1 MDQAANNVFSLP
13 PHLLSLSLK
22 RHALARDLMTKIIIN
37 EVGMRDGLQSL
48 QRIMPTADKCRWI
61 DAAYAAGVRHME
73 VASFVPARLL
83 PQMADAA
90 EVVAHALSYPG
101 LQTTVL
107 APNLRGV
114 EDALASGA
122 HRIVA
127 PVSVSAA
134 HSLANVRRSPQ
145 EMVEEFGRMCDL
157 RASSG
162 RHDVVMVAGMST
174 AFGCTRQGQVPLA
187 DLCDLTRLVLETG
200 CDQVSLGDTTGYA
213 TPGQVGEA
221 IDAVRAIAGDKLQ
234 AAHFHDT
241 RGLALANS
249 LVAIQHGIRE
259 LDSSLAGLGG
269 CPFAP
274 GASGNTVTE
283 DMVFMLQSMG
293 YETGIDLQRLI
304 ESRALLEAA
313 LPGETLYGYIAR
325 AGLPKNF
332 IAPPAAA

>member
-1 MDQAANNVFSLP
+1 
-13 PHLLSLSLK
+13 
-22 RHALARDLMTKIIIN
+22 MTKIIIN

-48 QRIMPTADKCRWI
+48 QRIMPTADKCKWI
-61 DAAYAAGVRHME
+61 DAAYSAGVRHME
-73 VASFVPARLL
+73 VASFVPAKLL
-83 PQMADAA
+83 PQMADAS
-90 EVVAHALSYPG
+90 EVVAHALSYSD
-101 LQTTVL
+101 LQVTVL

-114 EDALASGA
+114 ENALASGA

-157 RASSG
+157 RTSSG

-187 DLCDLTRLVLETG
+187 DLCDLTHLVLETG

-213 TPGQVGEA
+213 TPGQVGQA

-249 LVAIQHGIRE
+249 LVAVQHGIRE

-293 YETGIDLQRLI
+293 YKTGIDLQRLI
-304 ESRALLEAA
+304 ESRAVLETA

>member
-1 MDQAANNVFSLP
+1 
-13 PHLLSLSLK
+13 
-22 RHALARDLMTKIIIN
+22 MTKIIIN
-37 EVGMRDGLQSL
+37 EVGLRDGLQSL
-48 QRIMPTADKCRWI
+48 QRIMPTADKCKWI

-73 VASFVPARLL
+73 VASFVPAKLL
-83 PQMADAA
+83 PQMADAS
-90 EVVAHALSYPG
+90 EVVAHALTYTD
-101 LQTTVL
+101 LNVTVL

-114 EDALASGA
+114 ENALASGA

-127 PVSVSAA
+127 PISVSVA

-157 RASSG
+157 RSSSG
-162 RHDVVMVAGMST
+162 REVVMVAGMST
-174 AFGCTRQGQVPLA
+174 AFGCTRQGEVPLT
-187 DLCDLTRLVLETG
+187 DLCELVRLVLETG

-213 TPGQVGEA
+213 TPGQVGET

-249 LVAIQHGIRE
+249 LVAVQHGIRE
-259 LDSSLAGLGG
+259 LDASLAGLGG

-293 YETGIDLQRLI
+293 YGTGIDLPRLI
-304 ESRALLEAA
+304 ESRAVLEAA

-332 IAPPAAA
+332 VAPPAA

>member
-1 MDQAANNVFSLP
+1 MI
-13 PHLLSLSLK
+13 
-22 RHALARDLMTKIIIN
+22 KIIIN
-37 EVGMRDGLQSL
+37 EVGLRDGLQSL
-48 QRIMPTADKCRWI
+48 QRIMPTVDKCKWI

-73 VASFVPARLL
+73 VASFVPAKLL
-83 PQMADAA
+83 PQMADAN
-90 EVVAHALSYPG
+90 EVVAHALSYSD
-101 LQTTVL
+101 LNVTVL

-114 EDALASGA
+114 ENALASGA

-127 PVSVSAA
+127 PISVSAA

-157 RASSG
+157 RSSSG
-162 RHDVVMVAGMST
+162 RKVVMVAGMST
-174 AFGCTRQGQVPLA
+174 AFGCTRQGEVPLT
-187 DLCDLTRLVLETG
+187 DLCELVRLVLETG

-213 TPGQVGEA
+213 TPGQVGET
-221 IDAVRAIAGDKLQ
+221 INAVRAIAGDKLQ

-249 LVAIQHGIRE
+249 LVAVQHGIGE
-259 LDSSLAGLGG
+259 LDASLAGLGG

-293 YETGIDLQRLI
+293 FETGIDLQRLI
-304 ESRALLEAA
+304 ESRAVLEAA
-313 LPGETLYGYIAR
+313 LPGEALYGYIAR

-332 IAPPAAA
+332 VAPPAA

>member
-1 MDQAANNVFSLP
+1 
-13 PHLLSLSLK
+13 
-22 RHALARDLMTKIIIN
+22 
-37 EVGMRDGLQSL
+37 MRDGLQSL
-48 QRIMPTADKCRWI
+48 QRIMPTAEKYKWI
-61 DAAYAAGVRHME
+61 DAAYAAGIRHME
-73 VASFVPARLL
+73 VASFVPAKLL
-83 PQMADAA
+83 PQMADAN
-90 EVVAHALSYPG
+90 EVVAHALTHPG
-101 LQTTVL
+101 LHVTVL

-114 EDALASGA
+114 ENALASGA

-127 PVSVSAA
+127 PVSVSTE
-134 HSLANVRRSPQ
+134 HSLANVRRSPE
-145 EMVEEFGRMCDL
+145 EMIEEFGRMCDL
-157 RASSG
+157 RSRSG
-162 RHDVVMVAGMST
+162 RSEVVMVAGMST
-174 AFGCTRQGQVPLA
+174 AFGCTRQGEVPLA
-187 DLCDLTRLVLETG
+187 ELCNLVRLVLDTG

-241 RGLALANS
+241 RGLALVNS
-249 LVAIQHGIRE
+249 LVAVQHGIRE
-259 LDSSLAGLGG
+259 LDASLAGLGG

-293 YETGIDLQRLI
+293 FETGVDLPRLI
-304 ESRALLEAA
+304 ESRAVLEAA